1 MKLHCTWLTVLMGLA
16 AATAS
21 AMTITSAP
29 QPPTQDLLLASTA
42 AGDLSGYLCERG
54 LGAEVEIGQTFRL
67 TSPATLDRLTLRVRP
82 VTDVAGVLMILFF
95 GTFSDGSDTT
105 MNQLL
110 TAEIRALPA
119 DLAIGQSTY
128 LTFDI
133 ADQQLLAQQQYGFV
147 VGFSGGDHPGP
158 VELEILHTGANTY
171 TSGQAI
177 EWSGLSESAL
187 SNDLV
192 FYLQGPRAG
201 EPETLTL
208 LNGRFAIQAAWRT
221 ATASGV
227 GHPTRLTDETGT
239 FWFFEQENVEII
251 IKVHDAC
258 VEPYQRYW
266 VFMAGLTNVEV
277 DLTVRDLESN
287 FEHVYHSDRGEVF
300 ATVLD
305 TNTFATCP

>member
-1 MKLHCTWLTVLMGLA
+1 MNLHSALPSVLLGLA
-16 AATAS
+16 TATAG

-29 QPPTQDLLLASTA
+29 QPPTQNLLLSSTA
-42 AGDLSGYLCERG
+42 GGDLSGYTCERG
-54 LGAEVEIGQTFRL
+54 LGSEVEIGQTFRL
-67 TSPATLDRLTLRVRP
+67 ASPATLDRLTLEVRP
-82 VTDVAGVLMILFF
+82 VTDVAGALMILFF
-95 GTFSDGSDTT
+95 GTFSDGTDTT
-105 MNQLL
+105 MDQLL

-119 DLAIGQSTY
+119 DLAVGESTY

-133 ADQQLLAQQQYGFV
+133 ADQQLTPQQHYGFV

-158 VELEILHTGANTY
+158 VELEIFHTGGNTY
-171 TSGQAI
+171 DSGQAV

-187 SNDLV
+187 PNDLI
-192 FYLQGPRAG
+192 FYLQGAG
-201 EPETLTL
+201 ATEPETLTL
-208 LNGRFAIQAAWRT
+208 LDGRFAIQAAWRT

-239 FWFFEQENVEII
+239 FWFFEEENVEVI

-258 VEPYQRYW
+258 VDPYQRYW
-266 VFMAGLTNVEV
+266 VFIAGLTNVEV
-277 DLTVRDLESN
+277 DLTVRDLERD
-287 FEHVYHSDRGEVF
+287 FEHLYHNHGGETF